1 MLNVIFYVAVLVF
14 PGDLRPY
21 PLFICG
27 CNIHP
32 FQGLG
37 KGKLQEEGSEP
48 TFPSLY
54 TLPNASHVP
63 PNSLCIIRA
72 IFCPLSR
79 GDFQHCSPNF
89 CLRNRAIDRIFI

>member
-37 KGKLQEEGSEP
+37 KGKLQGRRRGILLSLPIYTSKCLSCSSQFFMYPSGNFLSLIARRFSALFSE
-48 TFPSLY
+48 F
-54 TLPNASHVP
+54 
-63 PNSLCIIRA
+63 
-72 IFCPLSR
+72 LS
-79 GDFQHCSPNF
+79 
-89 CLRNRAIDRIFI
+89 